1 MFIPLHDTN
10 PLRHVQ
16 RQYVT
21 WGLILANVAIFVLV
35 QGGGLE
41 RLPRGRR
48 VLLLGG
54 NGGVTWAEQFVPSGV
69 AALIVA
75 STPMWMVLLDA
86 VRLRAWPR
94 PAVIAGLALGLV
106 GIWLLVGPSDL
117 GSDPVDPVGALAV
130 GAAAFFWA
138 VGSIYQR
145 GAPKAEATLLNVGM
159 QMLAGGALLLLAGV
173 VLGERLVLADVSAKS
188 AGALAYLVFFGA
200 IVGYS
205 AYVWLLKVSTPAKA
219 STYAYVNPIVAVL
232 LGWALAD
239 EPLGPRVL
247 SASLAVVAAV
257 ATICRARRRFRSSDA
272 VWAAARA
279 CRCPSGITSDVSSTR
294 SDRPIAGSTC
304 PSSKWSGMA
313 RTRMTL
319 RVRGSRRW
327 TSARKPW
334 SARALVMTPMTGM
347 CLDSM
352 S

>member
-1 MFIPLHDTN
+1 MTNDKTPPLAAV
-10 PLRHVQ
+10 LAAFAAL
-16 RQYVT
+16 YVI
-21 WGLILANVAIFVLV
+21 WGSTYLGIRFAIETMPPFTMAGVRFVAAGAILYAWSRA
-35 QGGGLE
+35 
-41 RLPRGRR
+41 RGAVPATRPQWR
-48 VLLLGG
+48 TAVVVGACLLLGG

-257 ATICRARRRFRSSDA
+257 ALITTAR
-272 VWAAARA
+272 AAR
-279 CRCPSGITSDVSSTR
+279 
-294 SDRPIAGSTC
+294 
-304 PSSKWSGMA
+304 
-313 RTRMTL
+313 
-319 RVRGSRRW
+319 
-327 TSARKPW
+327 
-334 SARALVMTPMTGM
+334 TPVVAVPQ
-347 CLDSM
+347 SE
-352 S
+352 

>member
-1 MFIPLHDTN
+1 MTNDKTPPLAAV
-10 PLRHVQ
+10 LAAFAAL
-16 RQYVT
+16 YVI
-21 WGLILANVAIFVLV
+21 WGSTYLGIRFAIETMPPFTMAGVRFVAAGAILYAWSRA
-35 QGGGLE
+35 
-41 RLPRGRR
+41 RGAVPATRPQWR
-48 VLLLGG
+48 TAVVVGACLLLGG

-159 QMLAGGALLLLAGV
+159 QMLVGGALLLLAGV

-247 SASLAVVAAV
+247 SASVAVVAAV
-257 ATICRARRRFRSSDA
+257 ALITT
-272 VWAAARA
+272 ARA
-279 CRCPSGITSDVSSTR
+279 AKTPV
-294 SDRPIAGSTC
+294 IAVPQSE
-304 PSSKWSGMA
+304 
-313 RTRMTL
+313 
-319 RVRGSRRW
+319 
-327 TSARKPW
+327 
-334 SARALVMTPMTGM
+334 
-347 CLDSM
+347 
-352 S
+352 